1 MELQL
6 FLLTLTFLLY
16 AIVQALII
24 NGIFI
29 SASGSDITLPDGTVL
44 GSEMILYPVYK
55 FLNKSYDKAVG
66 YTLTEINNR
75 IKVPLPGITGGTI
88 DWRGDGPLFAVAP
101 NPGQN
106 IDPTS
111 LKVWAAAYLHGA
123 LDYDEAN
130 QTIMFYQNVTFYR
143 FSKWLRKPILT
154 CIICMA
160 SFWSIFTF
168 LIPVILIFGWHWQ
181 IIPIWVAN
189 MFCLSYLN
197 YVIFKP
203 RK

>member
-1 MELQL
+1 MNL
-6 FLLTLTFLLY
+6 FLLLLSFLIY
-16 AIVQALII
+16 AIIQALII

-29 SASGSDITLPDGTVL
+29 SAAGSDITLPNGEVL

-66 YTLTEINNR
+66 YTLTEIKKR
-75 IKVPLPGITGGTI
+75 TTVALPGITGGTI
-88 DWRGDGPLFAVAP
+88 DWSGDGPLFPVTI
-101 NPGQN
+101 NPGQILN
-106 IDPTS
+106 TDSINN
-111 LKVWAAAYLHGA
+111 WAKAYLNGA
-123 LDYDEAN
+123 LEYDDVN
-130 QTIMFYQNVTFYR
+130 KTVMFYQNVTFYR
-143 FSKWLRKPILT
+143 LSKWLRKPILT

-168 LIPVILIFGWHWQ
+168 LIPVILIFGWSLK
-181 IIPIWVAN
+181 IIPIWIGN